1 MIIIFPLPGLK
12 RRLTLLQF
20 KINNGGG
27 GNPVFFFLQSDFLWK
42 LNGVYSILR
51 QPVSDAQTVI
61 TKDIREHSD
70 CIQIHTADGNVER
83 IRSNSSLDAFQMGNS
98 YFA

>member
-12 RRLTLLQF
+12 TRLTLLQS

-27 GNPVFFFLQSDFLWK
+27 GNPGLFFFLQSDFLWK

-61 TKDIREHSD
+61 TKDIREHRN
-70 CIQIHTADGNVER
+70 IGIP
-83 IRSNSSLDAFQMGNS
+83 F
-98 YFA
+98 

>member
-12 RRLTLLQF
+12 TRLTLLQS

-27 GNPVFFFLQSDFLWK
+27 GNPGFFFLQSDFLWK

-61 TKDIREHSD
+61 TKDIREH
-70 CIQIHTADGNVER
+70 GN
-83 IRSNSSLDAFQMGNS
+83 IGIPF
-98 YFA
+98 

>member
-12 RRLTLLQF
+12 RRLTLLQS

-27 GNPVFFFLQSDFLWK
+27 GNPVYFFFLQSDFLWK

-61 TKDIREHSD
+61 TKSIREHRN
-70 CIQIHTADGNVER
+70 IGIP
-83 IRSNSSLDAFQMGNS
+83 F
-98 YFA
+98 